1 MLSAASPNL
10 QRTAPTDPVSA
21 ACQRQ
26 GRSASSPKLQRTAPT
41 DPVSAACQRQ
51 GRSAASPKLQNG
63 FDEGFELTQVT
74 DFEQSVAVLC
84 VFADD

>member
-1 MLSAASPNL
+1 MLSAASPN
-10 QRTAPTDPVSA
+10 
-21 ACQRQ
+21 
-26 GRSASSPKLQRTAPT
+26 LQRTAPT

-74 DFEQSVAVLC
+74 DFEQAVAVLG